1 MHTVD
6 YDKYKYGGVNITGLR
21 MIDPAKRDTIEAIN
35 KWSNWEMNSG
45 KVEEIVSDKLD
56 SSPSLRLGLG
66 LGLG

>member
-45 KVEEIVSDKLD
+45 KVLNFTEKTLTVYLTRDL
-56 SSPSLRLGLG
+56 
-66 LGLG
+66 